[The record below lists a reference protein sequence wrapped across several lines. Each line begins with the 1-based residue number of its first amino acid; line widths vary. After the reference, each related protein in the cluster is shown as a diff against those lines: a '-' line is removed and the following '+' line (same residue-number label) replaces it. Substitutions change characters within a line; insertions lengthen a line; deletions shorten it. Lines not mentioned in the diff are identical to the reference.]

1 MHFFSRVY
9 AGGRGLKAF
18 GLLCSMLL
26 LLAGGCG
33 YDVTETTTYRAAN
46 WTPDGQIIARKLTLR
61 HGKNLISNSIPLDG
75 SEEIVVMNADGSG
88 EHGLF
93 SVDEN
98 MIMLIEMSPLGNYV
112 GYINGD
118 GELKIYTRGGA
129 LVGRVKPDPP
139 VTYFKFSPDETKI
152 YGSEYA
158 ARMVFFS
165 VPELAILYQNSF
177 GGEGGF
183 TNNENVFFYK
193 TSGGAGGISLY
204 TVSTGV
210 VTEFHQGFI
219 PEVYVASENAVYGLG
234 SDKVYRY
241 VLGGTGYETIPVSWS
256 PYEANDFT
264 GKHLS
269 GDGGRVV
276 MGAGGLV
283 FEGAGIH
290 ILDVANGGGWT
301 RLR

>member
-1 MHFFSRVY
+1 MG
-9 AGGRGLKAF
+9 A
-18 GLLCSMLL
+18 LL
-26 LLAGGCG
+26 LGGCG

-46 WTPDGQIIARKLTLR
+46 WTPEGQIIARKLTLR
-61 HGKNLISNSIPLDG
+61 HGKNLISNSIPMGD

-98 MIMLIEMSPLGNYV
+98 MIKLIEMSPLGNYV
-112 GYINGD
+112 GYINGN
-118 GELKIYTRGGA
+118 GELKVYTRGGA
-129 LVGRVKPDPP
+129 LVGRVDFGHENS
-139 VTYFKFSPDETKI
+139 VQVLDFSPDETKVYLSFGYSEMLI
-152 YGSEYA
+152 Y
-158 ARMVFFS
+158 S
-165 VPELAILYQNSF
+165 VPDLVELDRNEF
-177 GGEGGF
+177 GGGGGF
-183 TNNENVFFYK
+183 VDSVSIVYYDWDEAK
-193 TSGGAGGISLY
+193 MSLY
-204 TVSTGV
+204 NTETNSKTLQV
-210 VTEFHQGFI
+210 VQLVPDIYSVITNKVHT
-219 PEVYVASENAVYGLG
+219 LG
-234 SDKVYRY
+234 SNVVYTY
-241 VLGGTGYETIPVSWS
+241 ELGAASYTEVGFSWG

-269 GDGGRVV
+269 GDGGKVV